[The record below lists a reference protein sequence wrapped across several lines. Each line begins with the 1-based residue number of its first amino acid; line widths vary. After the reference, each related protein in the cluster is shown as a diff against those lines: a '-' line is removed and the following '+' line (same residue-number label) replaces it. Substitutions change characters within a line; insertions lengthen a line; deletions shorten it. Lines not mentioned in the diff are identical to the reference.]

1 LVVKMLTMVK
11 FPERVKNFRVQTIF
25 FLCVHTFDKRSGE
38 TYMLRVAETFFGDMS
53 GRFGNRDSRGDSG
66 N

>member
-1 LVVKMLTMVK
+1 MLTMVK

-25 FLCVHTFDKRSGE
+25 FFCVHTFDKRSGE
-38 TYMLRVAETFFGDMS
+38 TYMLRVAETSFGDMS